1 MKHFDSMSVTKNQI
15 QRKRDEVEDDS
26 GGARLPKRSVR
37 LVTSVR
43 DEDVVDLEHVENVS
57 SLETVEGN
65 EILQALMNTGTPRSG
80 RKFPSE
86 RALPASDEA
95 ERAFLERRHL
105 ALRKKYTAVPAEDA
119 KEKWDYRTSEEGT
132 IVIERK
138 KVSTALMVAERKH
151 LVTRSDDDE
160 MKSEVAEPETAEVP
174 EDDDAADSIPAEE
187 EAGKIE
193 ELSDDSD
200 KESTAS
206 KIARISQ
213 VKGWGWKH
221 YLLWLVIGSLLLCGL
236 VVAFPSLEALFRPVV
251 PFCDSEENNSV
262 VNIYDFDRSKAL
274 QPFTGGSLSS
284 ASCRACPVFGTC
296 TSGELL
302 SCLPPYE
309 LHNSACVE
317 NPEVRQD
324 LQRIA
329 GMIHRFVVKKAT
341 ENIGNASLWES
352 LFGERDYDDFAAPVK
367 ILLSDIQDLLAETIS
382 YGRSLSNLPREYVFN
397 RALDLAFRDLKDIFV
412 GENNQIYVGKSVT
425 PWAYQAK
432 HQLYSNAPLIA
443 AVVFLGALLFAVYR
457 RFAMRRIERGLID
470 RLVKEVRF
478 SLLQRTSRSDKS
490 YPADYLRDDLFDILP
505 SVSPQ
510 DRKWLRESVWPR
522 VMAIVEEDSRVR
534 SRTKTYVKT
543 VCVVCADL
551 MLTTR
556 IVCATACPETRCWSG
571 SGSRRRHPAKRQTHS
586 RLQSRR
592 S

>member
-1 MKHFDSMSVTKNQI
+1 MPPHFTSTGVAKDQRTLKHFDSMSVTKNRI
-15 QRKRDEVEDDS
+15 QRKRDEEEDGG
-26 GGARLPKRSVR
+26 GGARLPKRSAR
-37 LVTSVR
+37 LMTSVK
-43 DEDVVDLEHVENVS
+43 DEEVVDLEHVENVS

-86 RALPASDEA
+86 RSLPPSDEA

-105 ALRKKYTAVPAEDA
+105 ALRKKYTPVPAEDT
-119 KEKWDYRTSEEGT
+119 KEKWDYRESEEGT

-138 KVSTALMVAERKH
+138 KASTALVVAEPKH
-151 LVTRSDDDE
+151 TVDRSDEEE
-160 MKSEVAEPETAEVP
+160 MKGDVAEPETTEAP
-174 EDDDAADSIPAEE
+174 EDDGDAADLTPAEE
-187 EAGKIE
+187 KAAKIE

-213 VKGWGWKH
+213 AKGWGWKH
-221 YLLWLVIGSLLLCGL
+221 YLLWLVTGSLSLCAL
-236 VVAFPSLEALFRPVV
+236 VIAFPSLESLFRPVV
-251 PFCDSEENNSV
+251 PFCDSEENMLV

-274 QPFTGGSLSS
+274 QPYTGGSHSS
-284 ASCRACPVFGTC
+284 ASCRACPVFGNC

-324 LQRIA
+324 LQRLA
-329 GMIHRFVVKKAT
+329 GMIHRFVVKKAS
-341 ENIGNASLWES
+341 ENIRNASLWES
-352 LFGERDYDDFAAPVK
+352 LFGESDYDDFAAPAK
-367 ILLSDIQDLLAETIS
+367 ILLSDIQDLFAETIS
-382 YGRSLSNLPREYVFN
+382 YGRSLSSLPREYVFN
-397 RALDLAFRDLKDIFV
+397 RALDLALRDLKDIFV
-412 GENNQIYVGKSVT
+412 SENNQIYVGKSVA
-425 PWAYQAK
+425 PWTYQAK

-443 AVVFLGALLFAVYR
+443 AVIFLSALIFAVYWR
-457 RFAMRRIERGLID
+457 LSLRRIERELID

-478 SLLQRTSRSDKS
+478 ALLQRTSRSDKS

-505 SVSPQ
+505 SISPQ

-534 SRTKTYVKT
+534 SRTKTYV
-543 VCVVCADL
+543 
-551 MLTTR
+551 
-556 IVCATACPETRCWSG
+556 PECTS
-571 SGSRRRHPAKRQTHS
+571 PF
-586 RLQSRR
+586 L
-592 S
+592 